1 MKTIPKS
8 KLRFRLGRRRALTGM
23 AYAAVPLAG
32 FLLFFAVPFVI
43 SIIRSF
49 QSGLTQRF
57 TGWDNYIS
65 VAQSESFRLAAVNT
79 FRFIVM
85 GVPAIILFS
94 LLLALA
100 LDQKII
106 GHTFFR
112 TIFLTPYVIPV
123 ASTVMVFQIVFEQ
136 SGILNSLCLQQSPVN
151 FLHSDN
157 AFYILLLLYV
167 WKNFGY
173 NMLLFLTGLSQI
185 PSEYREAARVDG
197 AGPVR
202 IFWSIT
208 LPLLGPTFF
217 FVFVISIVNSFKVFR
232 EAYALGGAYPHSS
245 IYMLQHFM
253 NNNFQNLNYQR
264 LSTASIYVFLVIALV
279 VLALF
284 LHRSRKGSVQ
294 L

>member
-232 EAYALGGAYPHSS
+232 EAYLVAGNYPQEN
-245 IYMLQHFM
+245 IYLMQHLF
-253 NNNFQNLNYQR
+253 NNWFSQ
-264 LSTASIYVFLVIALV
+264 LSVDKMAA
-279 VLALF
+279 
-284 LHRSRKGSVQ
+284 GSVLLCFVITVCVLLLQ
-294 L
+294 RRWEGEVQ

>member
-1 MKTIPKS
+1 MKTIPTPKP
-8 KLRFRLGRRRALTGM
+8 RFRLGRRKALTGM
-23 AYAAVPLAG
+23 AYAAIPLAG

-43 SIIRSF
+43 SIVRSF
-49 QSGLTQRF
+49 QSGLTQQVP
-57 TGWDNYIS
+57 GLENYIS
-65 VAQSESFRLAAVNT
+65 VANSESLRLAAAIT

-85 GVPAIILFS
+85 GVPSIILFS

-106 GHTFFR
+106 GHSFFR

-136 SGILNSLCLQQSPVN
+136 SGILNSLCFQQLPVN

-173 NMLLFLTGLSQI
+173 NMILFLTGLSQI
-185 PSEYREAARVDG
+185 PNEYREAARVDG

-202 IFWSIT
+202 IFRSIT

-284 LHRSRKGSVQ
+284 LHRHRKGSVQ

>member
-1 MKTIPKS
+1 MKTNQTRKS
-8 KLRFRLGRRRALTGM
+8 ILGLQKRRALAGI
-23 AYAAVPLAG
+23 AYASVPVAG
-32 FLLFFAVPFVI
+32 FLVFFAVPFGI
-43 SIIRSF
+43 SIVRSF
-49 QSGLTQRF
+49 QSGLTQEF
-57 TGWDNYIS
+57 VGWENYIS
-65 VAQSESFRLAAVNT
+65 VASSNSFRLAAANT
-79 FRFIVM
+79 FRFICI
-85 GVPAIILFS
+85 GVPGIILFS
-94 LLLALA
+94 LLMALA
-100 LDQKII
+100 LDQKIK
-106 GHTFFR
+106 GHGFFR

-136 SGILNSLCLQQSPVN
+136 SGILNCLCFQQLPIN

-202 IFWSIT
+202 TFWRIT

-264 LSTASIYVFLVIALV
+264 LSTASIYVFLIIALI
-279 VLALF
+279 VLAMF
-284 LHRSRKGSVQ
+284 LHRKRKGSVQ